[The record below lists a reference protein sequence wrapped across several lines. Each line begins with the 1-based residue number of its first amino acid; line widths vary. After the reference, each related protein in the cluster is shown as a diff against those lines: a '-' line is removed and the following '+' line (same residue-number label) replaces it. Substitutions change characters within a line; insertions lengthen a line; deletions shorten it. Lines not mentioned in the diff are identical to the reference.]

1 MPSRKQEPIP
11 CTVLPEFYGNIYEV
25 NLSGNRGEDGV
36 VIKPDKG
43 KHWNVS
49 MEVLDVDE
57 AEALLDSVPEIRTLR
72 KLARAAL
79 EPYKEDDPD
88 LRKRGG
94 SGTIGLT
101 FSLLRDRRGRAN
113 LTQLYYF
120 QKKLGIIVDMDY
132 AGSFR
137 ITPVVDAFFDP
148 DAKVY
153 NLDLEV
159 TQFPLTHK
167 AEGAAWWSGIVYFG
181 AERSHLIEQMPI
193 GRVPPYGLTG
203 AQRTVIDRL
212 VEENP
217 RHPLRRLL
225 RFAGGTE
232 FEVAVSK
239 LGKMTPEAAAAHT
252 RYEARRRIGAF
263 RSTPRLPNSPFNVP
277 QAHQRR
283 VSFKRSR
290 QPRHDRGGD
299 TLHVVPRRGLGDR

>member
-1 MPSRKQEPIP
+1 
-11 CTVLPEFYGNIYEV
+11 
-25 NLSGNRGEDGV
+25 
-36 VIKPDKG
+36 
-43 KHWNVS
+43 
-49 MEVLDVDE
+49 
-57 AEALLDSVPEIRTLR
+57 
-72 KLARAAL
+72 
-79 EPYKEDDPD
+79 
-88 LRKRGG
+88 
-94 SGTIGLT
+94 
-101 FSLLRDRRGRAN
+101 
-113 LTQLYYF
+113 
-120 QKKLGIIVDMDY
+120 MDY

-167 AEGAAWWSGIVYFG
+167 AEGAAWWSGVTFFG
-181 AERSHLIEQMPI
+181 EDRSHLIEQMPI